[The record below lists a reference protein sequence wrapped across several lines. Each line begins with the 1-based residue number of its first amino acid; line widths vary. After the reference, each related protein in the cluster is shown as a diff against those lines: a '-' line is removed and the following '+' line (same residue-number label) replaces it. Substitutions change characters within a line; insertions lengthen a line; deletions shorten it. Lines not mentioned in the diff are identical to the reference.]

1 MLRNGYAQTMVAPYA
16 VRARPD
22 APVATPLDWDEL
34 GHRGMSARRYTLR
47 SLPRRLAQREDP
59 WAELAAQA
67 RSLTPARRRLAQRRA

>member
-1 MLRNGYAQTMVAPYA
+1 MVAPYA

-59 WAELAAQA
+59 WTELAAQA
-67 RSLTPARRRLAQRRA
+67 RSLTTARRRLAQRRA